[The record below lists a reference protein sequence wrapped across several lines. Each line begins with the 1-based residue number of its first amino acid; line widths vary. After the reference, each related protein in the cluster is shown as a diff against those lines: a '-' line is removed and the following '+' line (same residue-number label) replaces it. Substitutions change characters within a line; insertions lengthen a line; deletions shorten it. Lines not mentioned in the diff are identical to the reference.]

1 MNIHSKNINETLKI
15 LFGGTDVSY
24 RIVDRQVILSKKKEG
39 TDGINQSKQVT
50 GVIKDANGESVIGAN
65 VVEKGTN
72 NGTISDIDGKFSL
85 NVAPGATLMITYIG
99 YVSQEIK
106 VDNRNSFSIVL
117 KEDSEMLEE
126 VVVVGYGTMRKKDL
140 TGAITRI
147 STENTTQ
154 SVTSVAE
161 MLRGTVAGFS
171 AGFGTSAKGGGLF

>member
-1 MNIHSKNINETLKI
+1 MNFSRSVRGNTPYYLLKLMHIMRVSLLLLFIVIAQLHAENLYSQSTVINLSLRNVTVEQVLDRIEKDTEFSFLFTDKFVDTDRIVDMNIHSKNINETLKI

-85 NVAPGATLMITYIG
+85 NVAPGATLMIT
-99 YVSQEIK
+99 
-106 VDNRNSFSIVL
+106 
-117 KEDSEMLEE
+117 
-126 VVVVGYGTMRKKDL
+126 
-140 TGAITRI
+140 
-147 STENTTQ
+147 
-154 SVTSVAE
+154 
-161 MLRGTVAGFS
+161 
-171 AGFGTSAKGGGLF
+171 